1 MTDKQRFGF
10 YFPAWRRACEAN
22 GWRMEKGR
30 LMGAGIQD
38 GALGEAALPSEWVRK
53 VVTFARQI
61 AAMEHRGPTV
71 NDLRHGAHVMALGR
85 DKSSTVLTNSEVD
98 RVATLFKLLADP
110 DDLDAMM
117 HWQDPGMS
125 EKNRLEWAI
134 QHAAPEAYVREIA
147 SRKFGTRMWEWLQM
161 DQMRQ
166 LLMTLKGH
174 QRGWRRSAG
183 GAPAEERRSEGN
195 RMGSRSRALALAT
208 VENEDPF

>member
-1 MTDKQRFGF
+1 MTDKQRFKY
-10 YFPAWRRACEAN
+10 YFPLWRRVCDAN

-30 LMGAGIQD
+30 LVGEGIQD
-38 GALGEAALPSEWVRK
+38 RVGEWAQPSEWVRK

-61 AAMEHRGPTV
+61 AAMEHRGPRV

-85 DKSSTVLTNSEVD
+85 DKSSTLFSNAEVD
-98 RVATLFKLLADP
+98 RVCTLFKLLSDP

-134 QHAAPEAYVREIA
+134 KHAAPDAYVREIA
-147 SRKFGTRMWEWLQM
+147 SRKFGTRMWEWLRM

-174 QRGWRRSAG
+174 QRGYRRSAA
-183 GAPAEERRSEGN
+183 APAAEPKSEGN
-195 RMGSRSRALALAT
+195 RMGSRSRALELAT
-208 VENEDPF
+208 VPCEDPF